1 MAYQKLIFSFKPG
14 EEYLRMGYQIRD
26 ISKTL
31 PNPFANPEAFVNA
44 FVVAFPLGSIGI
56 QASLVPTT
64 IEKLV
69 KKSANWHDFSNAV
82 EKELKGTKET
92 NIRSAVSFIKAHSAR
107 LAYDVG
113 GFSIGNETVVLDF
126 SALNEDAKG
135 FYAELVLRQVY
146 SDMEQRKRKDVLI
159 CVDEAHRLTTGDFG
173 RYHTIIVEMSR
184 EIRDKGMLWITT
196 QNYADIPDSIRNQF
210 ASQFLFKTTSQ
221 ADLGALRSIEPL
233 LAWTVSSLPKHHFVD
248 AQAPEIHT
256 GIPAYYYNPKGEV
269 DKNAEI
275 SLETVVVPGLAK
287 PQASKLEFFKPPED
301 RPTAT
306 QHAAM
311 LALYNNQ
318 GAALSELT
326 KYLKR
331 RGWITGDPTI
341 YGSKG
346 RIGIFESLVKLG
358 LSETTGKSYKLTEKG
373 LRWVDP
379 SRIIEDANNLGS
391 DLHMQLIK
399 KTIEKLHDENML
411 VVAPKGSDAPDLI
424 AYPVANAAKKKY
436 MWDDKNR
443 RAYEIQTTARED
455 SIMANAEKKA
465 KYNISITW
473 VTYDEEILEEIK
485 KFTENKDEYWIVK

>member
-1 MAYQKLIFSFKPG
+1 
-14 EEYLRMGYQIRD
+14 GYQIRD

-196 QNYADIPDSIRNQF
+196 QNYADMPDSIRNQF

-221 ADLGALRSIEPL
+221 ADLSALRSIEPL
-233 LAWTVSSLPKHHFVD
+233 LAWTVS
-248 AQAPEIHT
+248 
-256 GIPAYYYNPKGEV
+256 
-269 DKNAEI
+269 
-275 SLETVVVPGLAK
+275 
-287 PQASKLEFFKPPED
+287 
-301 RPTAT
+301 
-306 QHAAM
+306 
-311 LALYNNQ
+311 
-318 GAALSELT
+318 
-326 KYLKR
+326 
-331 RGWITGDPTI
+331 
-341 YGSKG
+341 
-346 RIGIFESLVKLG
+346 
-358 LSETTGKSYKLTEKG
+358 
-373 LRWVDP
+373 
-379 SRIIEDANNLGS
+379 
-391 DLHMQLIK
+391 
-399 KTIEKLHDENML
+399 
-411 VVAPKGSDAPDLI
+411 
-424 AYPVANAAKKKY
+424 
-436 MWDDKNR
+436 
-443 RAYEIQTTARED
+443 
-455 SIMANAEKKA
+455 
-465 KYNISITW
+465 
-473 VTYDEEILEEIK
+473 
-485 KFTENKDEYWIVK
+485 